1 MDIQVI
7 HRPAY
12 SLAIAKLDPNERI
25 RAEAGAMVSMSE
37 GVNIET
43 KAEGGFL
50 KSLGRAVLG
59 GESFFQN
66 FFVASANGGEITLAP
81 ELPGDIVVI
90 EMKGEKLMVQAG
102 SYMASETGIE
112 LNAKVS
118 VKAFMSAEGISMLEA
133 TGTGTL
139 LVSSYGAIF
148 EKVLGPGEKYIVDT
162 THLVAFDASMN
173 VERKGVGGAKANLFS
188 GEGSMGVTPKTVG
201 GLKSTLFS
209 GEGLVIELS
218 GPGKIYIQT
227 RSPQAL
233 INWIIPQ
240 LPKPPSSPNH

>member
-7 HRPAY
+7 HRPSY

-66 FFVASANGGEITLAP
+66 FFVAPANGGEITLAP

-148 EKVLGPGEKYIVDT
+148 EKTLGAGEKYVVDT
-162 THLVAFDASMN
+162 SHLVAFD
-173 VERKGVGGAKANLFS
+173 GT
-188 GEGSMGVTPKTVG
+188 MGVTPKTVG
-201 GLKSTLFS
+201 GFKSTLFS

-240 LPKPPSSPNH
+240 LPKPPSTPNH

>member
-1 MDIQVI
+1 MDIEII
-7 HRPAY
+7 HRPSY
-12 SLAIAKLDPNERI
+12 SLAIAKLTPNERI
-25 RAEAGAMVSMSE
+25 RAEAGAMVSMS
-37 GVNIET
+37 GGMNIET
-43 KAEGGFL
+43 KAEGGIL

-66 FFVASANGGEITLAP
+66 FFVAPAAGGEVTLAP
-81 ELPGDIVVI
+81 ELPGDIAVI
-90 EMKGEKLMVQAG
+90 EMSGNKLMIQSG
-102 SYMASETGIE
+102 SYMASESTIE

-139 LVSSYGAIF
+139 LVSSYGAIY
-148 EKVLGPGEKYIVDT
+148 EKTLNAGETYIVDSS
-162 THLVAFDASMN
+162 HLVAFDGTMG
-173 VERKGVGGAKANLFS
+173 VQPKPVGGI
-188 GEGSMGVTPKTVG
+188 
-201 GLKSTLFS
+201 KSTLFS

-240 LPKPPSSPNH
+240 LPKPPAAKSS